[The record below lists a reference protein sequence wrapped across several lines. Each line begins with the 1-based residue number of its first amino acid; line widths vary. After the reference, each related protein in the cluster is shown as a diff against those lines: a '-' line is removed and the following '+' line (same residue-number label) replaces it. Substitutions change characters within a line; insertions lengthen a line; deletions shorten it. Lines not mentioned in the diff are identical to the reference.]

1 MKNRARRM
9 RALFGIGLVLTLS
22 TYGLANPAHPVIPN
36 PVITFLGAEYLT
48 VSGSQQTRYYFEVF
62 NREDYPPDMFAASPK
77 LPPCGANTNAS
88 RTWIDI
94 FDQSGKRLYGFCA
107 IGKPDDLNKLWFGL
121 PSDVVPPSWI
131 YIEFTD
137 RQTNTK
143 YKSNLAETVL

>member
-77 LPPCGANTNAS
+77 LPPCGSNTNAS
-88 RTWIDI
+88 RTWNPKKVGLS
-94 FDQSGKRLYGFCA
+94 FRRH
-107 IGKPDDLNKLWFGL
+107 LWL
-121 PSDVVPPSWI
+121 P
-131 YIEFTD
+131 
-137 RQTNTK
+137 
-143 YKSNLAETVL
+143 NLRHHSLICVS